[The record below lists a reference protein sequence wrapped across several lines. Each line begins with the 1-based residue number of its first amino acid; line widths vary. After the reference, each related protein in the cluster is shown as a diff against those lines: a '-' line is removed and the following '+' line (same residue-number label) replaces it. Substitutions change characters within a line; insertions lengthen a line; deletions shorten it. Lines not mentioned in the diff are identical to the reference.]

1 MKNILIFFIS
11 AILSFFVY
19 IWSYVIVGVALLLN
33 ATINSDPY
41 VWYELVLLIF
51 GIWCVS
57 IVSITLW
64 MIVIFT
70 IAYKKDN
77 CSLPYFKYLD
87 TAFEAIVDNLTKE

>member
-19 IWSYVIVGVALLLN
+19 IWSYVIVGIALLLN
-33 ATINSDPY
+33 ATINSNPY
-41 VWYELVLLIF
+41 VWYELILLIF

-57 IVSITLW
+57 MVAIMLW
-64 MIVIFT
+64 MIVMFT

-77 CSLPYFKYLD
+77 CKIPYFKYMD
-87 TAFEAIVDNLTKE
+87 KAFENIVDTLAKE

>member
-33 ATINSDPY
+33 ATINSNPY
-41 VWYELVLLIF
+41 VWYELILLIF

-57 IVSITLW
+57 MVSIMSW
-64 MIVIFT
+64 MIVMFT
-70 IAYKKDN
+70 IAYKKYN
-77 CSLPYFKYLD
+77 CKVPYLKYMNM
-87 TAFEAIVDNLTKE
+87 TFENIVDELAKE